1 MGIVERK
8 SRQKQ
13 ALRERILD
21 AARRI
26 VMREGF
32 AALSMRKIA
41 DAIEYSPATLYLH
54 FASRDEIAQAL
65 CAEGYAQLLETFVPL
80 AQIADPAERLK
91 ALGRA
96 YVAFGVAHPETYRLI
111 FMEDP
116 SYTGAALGG
125 AAAASGTAADA
136 VDETVEITA
145 AGAPASGTP
154 APASTV
160 SGKANLAPAKADDD
174 PGDAALTIM
183 ISALEELKAAGRLSA
198 SMDVAVWAEAFWATL
213 HGIVALNLTC
223 PVFPTA
229 PLDTVVGVA
238 LDTWLGTQPAEQQ
251 GGARSARASKKS
263 SLKRRRHR
271 PWRRPANRPRSH
283 LSHPRGRAKRP
294 RSRRD
299 PRPLNSPPMRMPIP
313 PSKRTVNPSL
323 SPPPS
328 PKPRVRDNVQFR
340 FISRHRA
347 SLSMSI
353 SASPAVSDEVATY
366 VANRIGFIELE
377 RPKALNALSTG
388 MIRAMHAALDQ
399 WRENPDVL
407 AVVVRSQHPRAFC
420 AGGDIRFL
428 YESAQRGEHD
438 ARDTFFTEEYRL
450 NDAIFT
456 YPKPYIAL
464 MNGVV
469 MGGGM
474 GISQGAHRTGGL
486 RVVTSSTKMAM
497 PETRIGLF
505 PDVGAS
511 LVSGAHTGRARPLSG
526 GHGRNDRRSRRTL
539 RRSRRCLYRRRGI
552 ARASRYIAFRT
563 VRTWRRRGGV
573 HRA

>member
-251 GGARSARASKKS
+251 GGARSARASKK
-263 SLKRRRHR
+263 KF
-271 PWRRPANRPRSH
+271 AE
-283 LSHPRGRAKRP
+283 A
-294 RSRRD
+294 
-299 PRPLNSPPMRMPIP
+299 
-313 PSKRTVNPSL
+313 
-323 SPPPS
+323 
-328 PKPRVRDNVQFR
+328 
-340 FISRHRA
+340 A
-347 SLSMSI
+347 A
-353 SASPAVSDEVATY
+353 ASPVEAAGEPATQPSQPSARAGKKATKPPGPSAVELSTDAD
-366 VANRIGFIELE
+366 ANPTVKADSQPVVKPAAK
-377 RPKALNALSTG
+377 PKAS
-388 MIRAMHAALDQ
+388 RA
-399 WRENPDVL
+399 
-407 AVVVRSQHPRAFC
+407 
-420 AGGDIRFL
+420 
-428 YESAQRGEHD
+428 
-438 ARDTFFTEEYRL
+438 
-450 NDAIFT
+450 
-456 YPKPYIAL
+456 
-464 MNGVV
+464 
-469 MGGGM
+469 
-474 GISQGAHRTGGL
+474 
-486 RVVTSSTKMAM
+486 
-497 PETRIGLF
+497 
-505 PDVGAS
+505 
-511 LVSGAHTGRARPLSG
+511 
-526 GHGRNDRRSRRTL
+526 
-539 RRSRRCLYRRRGI
+539 
-552 ARASRYIAFRT
+552 
-563 VRTWRRRGGV
+563 
-573 HRA
+573 